1 MSFKRALGPF
11 DATMVVVGGIIGA
24 GIFIN
29 PYIVA
34 QRLGSGPLVLGAW
47 IAGGLVAL
55 CGALT
60 FAELGSLKPEAGGHY
75 GYLRDAYHPLA
86 GFLYGWGLLLV
97 IESGAIAAVAI
108 TFAEYALRL
117 VGRGGG
123 PAVPL
128 AVTAIAVVTVVN
140 YFGVKPGSRLLNVFV
155 VLKVAALGL
164 LIVAGLFMPGG
175 AETAAPGAPQ
185 PAPAAPL
192 FIVAFGAALIPVM
205 FSYGGWQNA
214 NYIAEEI
221 VDPQRN
227 VPRSLILGTSI
238 VVVTYV
244 LVNFVYLQV
253 LGHQG
258 LAATLTPAAD
268 TARRVFGPAGDRFI
282 AGAIAI
288 STFGFLDLTVLAPS
302 RVYYAMARDG
312 VFFRS
317 VARLHPTYQTPSL
330 AIFIQSG
337 WAIALALTGSYAQ
350 LVDYVV
356 FADWIF
362 FGAAAASLFVFR
374 RRQPLAER
382 PPGTFRTFGY
392 PLVPGVMVAAA
403 VLIVASVLFASP
415 VQSLLGLLLLAAGVP
430 AFLYWSRR

>member
-1 MSFKRALGPF
+1 VAAE
-11 DATMVVVGGIIGA
+11 AT
-24 GIFIN
+24 
-29 PYIVA
+29 
-34 QRLGSGPLVLGAW
+34 GSSP
-47 IAGGLVAL
+47 
-55 CGALT
+55 
-60 FAELGSLKPEAGGHY
+60 SPEA
-75 GYLRDAYHPLA
+75 
-86 GFLYGWGLLLV
+86 
-97 IESGAIAAVAI
+97 
-108 TFAEYALRL
+108 
-117 VGRGGG
+117 
-123 PAVPL
+123 
-128 AVTAIAVVTVVN
+128 
-140 YFGVKPGSRLLNVFV
+140 
-155 VLKVAALGL
+155 
-164 LIVAGLFMPGG
+164 
-175 AETAAPGAPQ
+175 AAPGAPQ

-221 VDPQRN
+221 VDPRRN

-392 PLVPGVMVAAA
+392 PVVPAVMVAAA